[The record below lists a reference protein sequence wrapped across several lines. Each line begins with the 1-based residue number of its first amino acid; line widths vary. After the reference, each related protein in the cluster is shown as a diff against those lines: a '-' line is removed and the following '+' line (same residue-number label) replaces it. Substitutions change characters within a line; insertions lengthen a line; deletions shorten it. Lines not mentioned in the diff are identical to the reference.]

1 MTSKLP
7 IVCYLAIALSCGGLL
22 LADKTTSGVDASPL
36 PHISAANAKLFPA
49 KGWTV
54 GFHAFRISG
63 YRELPVKV
71 YGVTSA
77 GAEGLQIAHLSSNSD
92 KIVTGVRIKWFV
104 SKKGSTSILSKG
116 ETPLL
121 ELRGLTGALPK
132 FNIRVPD
139 VTLQKVL
146 LPLIQRGQ
154 LQGDF
159 DVQIV
164 ASEVKYLGGSS
175 WYLSEPTRLVVVP
188 LRRHHAAVD
197 LCAHQTCRL
206 AADLFTYQ
214 CAGGNG
220 EECENHGGS
229 CTSLICYG
237 SIN

>member
-1 MTSKLP
+1 MNSKLH
-7 IVCYLAIALSCGGLL
+7 IVFYLAIAALGSVGLL
-22 LADKTTSGVDASPL
+22 LADKTSDASAF
-36 PHISAANAKLFPA
+36 PHVSTANSKSFPA

-54 GFHAFRISG
+54 GFHAFRIGG

-77 GAEGLQIAHLSSNSD
+77 GEQGLQVAHLSSNSD
-92 KIVTGVRIKWFV
+92 QIVIGVRIKWFV
-104 SKKGSTSILSKG
+104 GKKGSTSILSKG

-132 FNIRVPD
+132 FDIRVPD
-139 VTLQKVL
+139 VTLEKVL
-146 LPLIQRGQ
+146 LPIIRKGQ

-159 DVQIV
+159 DVQV
-164 ASEVKYLGGSS
+164 VVSEVKYLGGSS
-175 WYLSEPTRLVVVP
+175 WQLPEPTRLVIVP
-188 LRRHHAAVD
+188 LRKHHATVD

-206 AADLFTYQ
+206 APDLFTYQ
-214 CAGGNG
+214 CANSNG
-220 EECENHGGS
+220 EECENRGGS